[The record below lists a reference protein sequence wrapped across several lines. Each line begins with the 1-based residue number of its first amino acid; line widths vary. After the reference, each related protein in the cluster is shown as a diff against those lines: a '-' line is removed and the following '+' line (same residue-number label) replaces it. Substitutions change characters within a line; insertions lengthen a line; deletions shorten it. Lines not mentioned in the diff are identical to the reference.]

1 MKKIKLKFY
10 AEALYELTK
19 GTNELQTKELIAKFA
34 RLLIRNHTEHKVDA
48 IIKAFV
54 KKQEQE
60 EGMYPATIITAHKL
74 DGDLKKQIQK
84 TLGSKAAL
92 EEQVDTQILG
102 GIIVKTEDTILDG
115 SIRTQLLKL
124 KQALVK

>member
-1 MKKIKLKFY
+1 MKKIRLKFY

-19 GTNELQTKELIAKFA
+19 DSNESQTKELVAKFS
-34 RLLIRNHTEHKVDA
+34 RLLVQNHIEYKVEA

-54 KKQEQE
+54 KKKAQE
-60 EGMYPATIITAHKL
+60 EGIYPATIITAHKL
-74 DGDLKKQIQK
+74 DADLKKQIQK
-84 TLGSKAAL
+84 TLGSKAVL
-92 EEQVDTQILG
+92 DEHVDTQILG

-115 SIRTQLLKL
+115 SIKTQLLKL